1 MDQHPQ
7 DNNPNETQSP
17 QLVPTP
23 PPPPQP
29 ASWTASDT
37 WLGLGILILVVVG
50 YVFALALLEP
60 TQGTGI
66 FYVATFE
73 FIMLVPIA
81 IIFLWRKVSWKE
93 LGFRAFS
100 TAALS
105 LGCGLLVAVYVL
117 VIINNLIMVAL
128 GVATQADVI
137 SEILGEIDSP
147 YLFAFTTAIV
157 APITEELFFR
167 GFLFKGLREK
177 YGWVNALMFS
187 SIIFA
192 LFHGQL
198 ATLLP
203 TFLLGALF
211 AYMYQRTESV
221 YPGMVLHFAVN
232 AMGAMV
238 LLFANQAGI
247 L

>member
-1 MDQHPQ
+1 MDQQPQ
-7 DNNPNETQSP
+7 DNNPNETQPP
-17 QLVPTP
+17 QIVPTP

-29 ASWTASDT
+29 ASWTANDA
-37 WLGLGILILVVVG
+37 WLGLGLLLLIVAG
-50 YVFALALLEP
+50 YLFALAQLEP
-60 TQGTGI
+60 SRGNNI
-66 FYVATFE
+66 FFVATFE
-73 FIMLVPIA
+73 FILLIPVA
-81 IIFLWRKVSWKE
+81 IILLWRRVSWKE
-93 LGFRAFS
+93 LGLRAFNKN
-100 TAALS
+100 ALA

-128 GVATQADVI
+128 GVVTQADVI
-137 SEILGEIDSP
+137 SDILGEIDAP

-221 YPGMVLHFAVN
+221 YPGMILHFAVN